1 MASNGAG
8 VFYSSAFF
16 QIRDLGAAEIVRRIA
31 LFSAYSFSLFLVFF
45 TIRAIYNIWFHPLSK
60 YPGPWYAATTNLVYY
75 IADITGYRE
84 RWILRQHQKYGEV
97 VRTGPIRLSYTSA
110 SAWKDIVGHRSAGKL
125 EMLKDPW
132 LYDAGQ
138 AFGAD
143 GVSMISN
150 VDSETHGKMRKIF
163 TNAFSDRALREQEPL
178 LLKYV
183 DKLIRRIHT
192 DLSGDPNRPLDLVLL
207 LNCTTFDIMADLT
220 FGESLGMLD
229 NGKYTPWVA
238 RIFDTIKYAAIF
250 GIAGRWVWLRNLV
263 RATLPASMRKSLEEH
278 RGYVNERVERRM
290 AKDTDQPDIWNLVL
304 RNPEN
309 VKLLGRGS
317 MNEHANLFM
326 VAGTETTATLLSGL
340 TYFLLKKPST
350 YEKIV
355 AEVRSLPEDGLHIDS
370 LRQLPYL
377 QACFEEA
384 LRMYPPVP
392 MGMPRV
398 VPPGG
403 AAISGG
409 FVPEGTR
416 VAVHQLSCYRNEKNF
431 KNAFEFIPER
441 WLPEYADEYGSDR
454 KEALQPFSYGP
465 RNCMGKNLAYHEMR
479 LIFAKLLWNFDIELC
494 PESDNWTD
502 QRIFTLWEK
511 HPLMVK
517 FKPRKV

>member
-1 MASNGAG
+1 M
-8 VFYSSAFF
+8 
-16 QIRDLGAAEIVRRIA
+16 
-31 LFSAYSFSLFLVFF
+31 FF

-238 RIFDTIKYAAIF
+238 RIFDTIRYAAIF

-409 FVPEGTR
+409 FVPEGVSNPFCDKKTPFAPMSSNTR
-416 VAVHQLSCYRNEKNF
+416 RDTPRQADRNTSIRHVLPSTNSHATGTRKTSKMPSSSSPSGGCPSTPTNTAATARRRYSLSPTARATAWARTWPTTRC
-431 KNAFEFIPER
+431 A
-441 WLPEYADEYGSDR
+441 
-454 KEALQPFSYGP
+454 
-465 RNCMGKNLAYHEMR
+465 
-479 LIFAKLLWNFDIELC
+479 
-494 PESDNWTD
+494 
-502 QRIFTLWEK
+502 
-511 HPLMVK
+511 
-517 FKPRKV
+517 